1 MGSEVCE
8 YIIDIIMTIISGFY
22 LEEIFWG
29 GEYFVGG
36 SLRRVQSTSHRL
48 KGGSRGPPLE
58 NFLF

>member
-1 MGSEVCE
+1 
-8 YIIDIIMTIISGFY
+8 MTIISGFY

-29 GEYFVGG
+29 GGIFCGG
-36 SLRRVQSTSHRL
+36 KLCTSHRL